1 MRKLIYLLF
10 LIFVGMVSFNTIEPL
25 FMIPKGWQK
34 PTYDFTKNKLTQ
46 DKIIIGRALFYD
58 NILSIDSTTSC
69 ASCHLSYTAFAH
81 TDHALSHGIHNKIGI
96 RNAPALFNLAWSK
109 KLMWDGAINHLDA
122 QALAPIHNKDEM
134 DETINHVVEKLNA
147 SVLYKKLFYVAYN
160 DSMITGEKTLK
171 CIAQFLL
178 TIQSYHS
185 KYDSVINHQSFFT
198 NQEKNGYHVFQKNCA
213 SCHAEP
219 LFTNNEFATNGLKMD
234 TTLNDFGRIKITHNL
249 NDSLVF
255 KIPSLRNIEFTY
267 PYMHDG
273 RFKKL
278 SEVLNHYTSSV
289 QPYKNLPGQ
298 LKKSI
303 VLSSN
308 EKVDLIAFLLT
319 LTDRHFLYN
328 GAYQFPKN
336 SLMPTKDKQ

>member
-10 LIFVGMVSFNTIEPL
+10 IIFVGFVSFKTIEPL
-25 FMIPKGWQK
+25 FVIPKGWQK

-46 DKIIIGRALFYD
+46 EKINIGRALFYD
-58 NILSIDSTTSC
+58 NILSKDSTTSC

-81 TDHALSHGIHNKIGI
+81 TDHALSHGINNRIGT

-134 DETINHVVEKLNA
+134 DETITHVVEKLNA
-147 SVLYKKLFYVAYN
+147 SILYKKLFYAAYN

-171 CIAQFLL
+171 CIAQFLI

-185 KYDSVINHQSFFT
+185 KYDSVMNHQSAFT
-198 NQEKNGYHVFQKNCA
+198 SQEKKGYHLFQKNCA

-219 LFTNNEFATNGLKMD
+219 LFTNNAFATNGLKMD
-234 TTLNDFGRIKITHNL
+234 TTLNDKGRMKITQNV

-278 SEVLNHYTSSV
+278 SEVITHYTSTV
-289 QPYKNLPGQ
+289 QPYKNLPNQ
-298 LKKSI
+298 LKKAI
-303 VLSSN
+303 VLRSN

-328 GAYQFPKN
+328 RAYQFPKN
-336 SLMPTKDKQ
+336 ILTTTKDKL

>member
-10 LIFVGMVSFNTIEPL
+10 IIFVGFVSFKTIEPL
-25 FMIPKGWQK
+25 FVIPKGWQK

-46 DKIIIGRALFYD
+46 EKINIGRALFYD
-58 NILSIDSTTSC
+58 NILSKDSTTSC

-81 TDHALSHGIHNKIGI
+81 TDHALSHGINNRIGT

-134 DETINHVVEKLNA
+134 DETITHVVEKLNA
-147 SVLYKKLFYVAYN
+147 SILYKKLFYAAYN

-171 CIAQFLL
+171 CIAQFLV

-185 KYDSVINHQSFFT
+185 KYDSVMNHQSTFT
-198 NQEKNGYHVFQKNCA
+198 NQEKKGYHLFQKNCA

-219 LFTNNEFATNGLKMD
+219 LFTNNELVTNGLIVD
-234 TTLNDFGRIKITHNL
+234 ETLNDMGRMKITQNV

-278 SEVLNHYTSSV
+278 SEVITHYTSTV
-289 QPYKNLPGQ
+289 QPYKNLPNQ
-298 LKKSI
+298 LKKAI
-303 VLSSN
+303 VLTSN

-328 GAYQFPKN
+328 RAYQFPKN
-336 SLMPTKDKQ
+336 ILTTTKDKQ

>member
-10 LIFVGMVSFNTIEPL
+10 IIFVGFVSFKTIEPL
-25 FMIPKGWQK
+25 FVIPKGWQK

-46 DKIIIGRALFYD
+46 EKINIGRALFYD
-58 NILSIDSTTSC
+58 NILSKDSTTSC

-81 TDHALSHGIHNKIGI
+81 TDHALSHGINNRIGT

-134 DETINHVVEKLNA
+134 DETITHVVEKLNA
-147 SVLYKKLFYVAYN
+147 SILYKKLFYAAYN

-171 CIAQFLL
+171 CIAQFLI

-185 KYDSVINHQSFFT
+185 KYDSVMNHQSAFT
-198 NQEKNGYHVFQKNCA
+198 SQEKKGYHLFQKNCA

-219 LFTNNEFATNGLKMD
+219 LFTNNAFATNGLKMD
-234 TTLNDFGRIKITHNL
+234 TTLNDKGRMKITQNV

-278 SEVLNHYTSSV
+278 SEVITHYTSTV
-289 QPYKNLPGQ
+289 QPYQNLPNQ
-298 LKKSI
+298 LKKAI
-303 VLSSN
+303 VLTSN

-328 GAYQFPKN
+328 RAYQFPKN
-336 SLMPTKDKQ
+336 ILTTTKDKL